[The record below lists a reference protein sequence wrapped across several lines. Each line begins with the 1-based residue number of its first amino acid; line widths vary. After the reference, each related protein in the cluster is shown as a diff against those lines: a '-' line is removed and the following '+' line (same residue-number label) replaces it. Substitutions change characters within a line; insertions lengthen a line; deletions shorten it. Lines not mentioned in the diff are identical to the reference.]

1 MAGMLVHPDSTSDLH
16 VSPWAHDLTATVSAC
31 AELRMTIVAQL
42 GHYASSLR
50 SSELAM
56 SALAEQTLDACQVS
70 VVFPAVPTHSEPTP
84 VTALTGPLPQHE
96 DSDTAIQLCHDVCL
110 FFTCALWA
118 GLQLRDPYCS
128 PPLTSCTVAQVVHRY
143 NSCLPHRGLCGASG
157 WDPATME
164 CELLERIA
172 MEAVNKY
179 PRAPTRDQRCSLVS
193 LAAMNDSKIQ
203 VAVVNAICECIKSAT
218 AVSDSL

>member
-1 MAGMLVHPDSTSDLH
+1 
-16 VSPWAHDLTATVSAC
+16 
-31 AELRMTIVAQL
+31 
-42 GHYASSLR
+42 
-50 SSELAM
+50 
-56 SALAEQTLDACQVS
+56 
-70 VVFPAVPTHSEPTP
+70 
-84 VTALTGPLPQHE
+84 
-96 DSDTAIQLCHDVCL
+96 
-110 FFTCALWA
+110 
-118 GLQLRDPYCS
+118 
-128 PPLTSCTVAQVVHRY
+128 
-143 NSCLPHRGLCGASG
+143 
-157 WDPATME
+157 ME

>member
-1 MAGMLVHPDSTSDLH
+1 MGLPTSESTSIP
-16 VSPWAHDLTATVSAC
+16 PWHPHDAKHISG
-31 AELRMTIVAQL
+31 QL
-42 GHYASSLR
+42 FGKHER
-50 SSELAM
+50 V
-56 SALAEQTLDACQVS
+56 CG
-70 VVFPAVPTHSEPTP
+70 VFSCV
-84 VTALTGPLPQHE
+84 
-96 DSDTAIQLCHDVCL
+96 
-110 FFTCALWA
+110 LWA

-143 NSCLPHRGLCGASG
+143 NSCLPHRGLCGTSG

-203 VAVVNAICECIKSAT
+203 VAIINTISSRIEGAT